1 MKIYCLIGTG
11 RSGVDFFQTLFDKHP
26 EVSQLPGVFYYDLFL
41 EKIKKKKKKYIASK
55 FINEHERFFN
65 SKIYKEERHDQL
77 GEKKNEYFTVKKNL
91 FIKNFVELCKNPDD
105 NYGIFVNLHLAYSAA
120 CGENIKSKKI
130 IILNVHNIEHL
141 KNLNNFNYEIIISIR
156 HPISSLSSSI
166 NHWLNFSKKNVDLW
180 WLHYQI
186 NRLINLIED
195 CITLNKKIYI
205 LRLDFLHNKN
215 IKYIRKISKI
225 MNISYNSCMEKSTY
239 HGKLW
244 WGDKLSIKYINGFN
258 KNFNDKYDKKLFFK
272 KDIIYLNYFLNFY
285 YTNYKYKKIYSDKF
299 KKIYSF
305 LPLKFELIIWKN
317 LIINLNFL
325 QLFLIPYYWIKRI
338 NIMKIKKKK

>member
-1 MKIYCLIGTG
+1 M
-11 RSGVDFFQTLFDKHP
+11 
-26 EVSQLPGVFYYDLFL
+26 
-41 EKIKKKKKKYIASK
+41 
-55 FINEHERFFN
+55 
-65 SKIYKEERHDQL
+65 
-77 GEKKNEYFTVKKNL
+77 
-91 FIKNFVELCKNPDD
+91 
-105 NYGIFVNLHLAYSAA
+105 HLAYSAA

-338 NIMKIKKKK
+338 NIMKIKKKNKLKNYPKLI